1 VGRGGTRG
9 AVPSPARHAPR
20 VTDTDPAASDD
31 SCSHVLLTPF
41 EWQRRTR
48 TRTRAPAAA
57 PLPDGHGTHCTR
69 DLRYERAAT
78 WRAYAAAR
86 QRHHRL
92 RSAVGVAQADGP
104 STLSRP
110 VLGRHACCMSS
121 QALPAHPSPRVRS
134 SAGGRR
140 SVARAGIEAPGR
152 CHGAAAGTMTMYCT
166 FSELAVQVQAGC
178 SGRPARQEG
187 GRGRAPHAHGRCRRF
202 GVFENPCAAARAIM
216 FCCVR
221 APAWGATC
229 GGGSIPFILSL
240 DACICYTPSVAMS
253 ILVFVPCH
261 PVGTAIAAWLR
272 SLSAL

>member
-1 VGRGGTRG
+1 MRCKVGRGGTRG

-92 RSAVGVAQADGP
+92 RSAVGVGGWRRRTARP
-104 STLSRP
+104 RSRVLS
-110 VLGRHACCMSS
+110 
-121 QALPAHPSPRVRS
+121 
-134 SAGGRR
+134 
-140 SVARAGIEAPGR
+140 
-152 CHGAAAGTMTMYCT
+152 
-166 FSELAVQVQAGC
+166 
-178 SGRPARQEG
+178 
-187 GRGRAPHAHGRCRRF
+187 
-202 GVFENPCAAARAIM
+202 
-216 FCCVR
+216 
-221 APAWGATC
+221 
-229 GGGSIPFILSL
+229 
-240 DACICYTPSVAMS
+240 SVAM
-253 ILVFVPCH
+253 P
-261 PVGTAIAAWLR
+261 AACLPKR
-272 SLSAL
+272 SLLTRHHASGPAQAAGARSLARASRRPDAATARLLVP